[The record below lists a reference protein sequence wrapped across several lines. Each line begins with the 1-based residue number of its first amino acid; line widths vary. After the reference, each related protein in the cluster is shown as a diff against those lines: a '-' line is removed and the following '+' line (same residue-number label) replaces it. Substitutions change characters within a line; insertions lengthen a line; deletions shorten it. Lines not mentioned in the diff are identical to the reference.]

1 MSSKKLYTVSANNL
15 NILLEFSEWPVRT
28 VCQCQYWSQVKVNA
42 PVQRQYL
49 ETPINMLCPTFSF
62 WLKACSLLKQLRN
75 SFALSKVEN

>member
-49 ETPINMLCPTFSF
+49 ETPPPLPPH
-62 WLKACSLLKQLRN
+62 LLISPGSHKY
-75 SFALSKVEN
+75 ALPNI